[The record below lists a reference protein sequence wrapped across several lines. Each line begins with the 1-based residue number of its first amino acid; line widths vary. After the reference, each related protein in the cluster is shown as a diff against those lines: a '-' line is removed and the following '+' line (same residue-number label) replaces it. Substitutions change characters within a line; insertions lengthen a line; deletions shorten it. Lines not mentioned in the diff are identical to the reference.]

1 MKHIIIRGARGVGKS
16 TLICRLMDAV
26 PAKPGGFVTKKAPPD
41 ADGVETIHIYPA
53 GQPQIPTEEN
63 CVGACR
69 SGRLLDRRTAVFDTL
84 GAAYLSDTAGRNVL
98 LMDELGF
105 MESEA
110 LAFQQAVLNALDGDL
125 PVLAAVK
132 DKSTPFLER
141 VCAHPDARVWVIT
154 PENRSKLF
162 DELLPPLKDLIE

>member
-1 MKHIIIRGARGVGKS
+1 MKHIILRGARGVGKS
-16 TLICRLMDAV
+16 TLIRRLLDAV

-69 SGRLLDRRTAVFDTL
+69 AGHLLDRQTAVFDAL
-84 GAAYLSDTAGRNVL
+84 GTAYLSDTAGRNVL
-98 LMDELGF
+98 IMDELGF
-105 MESEA
+105 METEA
-110 LAFQQAVLNALDGDL
+110 MVFQRAVLDALDGDV

-132 DKSTPFLER
+132 NKAIPFLEE
-141 VCAHPDARVWVIT
+141 VCSHPNALVLYIT
-154 PENRSKLF
+154 EENRSVLF
-162 DELLPPLKDLIE
+162 HELLPLLKDMTA